1 MSNAK
6 TRVVVAMSGGV
17 DSSVAAYLLKKDG
30 YDVLGVFMKNWHDT
44 NVTISKECPWLEDSY
59 DAMLVAEKLSIPFQV
74 IDLSKDYKKK
84 IVDYMFEEYK
94 NGRTPNPDILC
105 NREIKFDLFLDIAIK
120 LGADYIATG
129 HYAQVT
135 ESKKS
140 NKSLFHLKSGKD
152 KSKDQSYFLCQLNQF
167 QLSKTIFPIGKINK
181 KDVRKIA
188 KKNNLITADKKDSQG
203 LCFIGKVKLPDF
215 LQQSLKPKNG
225 NVVLIDKS
233 YYGYKSYSNPK
244 GIKITSKKI
253 KYNKSDGEIIGHHNG
268 AHFYTIG
275 QRQGLKI
282 GGVKSGNG
290 EPWFVIKK
298 DFKTNEL
305 VVGQG
310 HNHPALLKDGLVASG
325 MHWIKGMHPK
335 ENWVYSA
342 KTRYRQ
348 PDAPCEIDNLKDE
361 QATII
366 FGQKQWAVTPGQSV
380 VIYESNI
387 CLGGGF
393 IKEAIDQ

>member
-6 TRVVVAMSGGV
+6 IRVVVAMSGGV

-94 NGRTPNPDILC
+94 NGRTPNPDVLC

-135 ESKKS
+135 ESKIN

-181 KDVRKIA
+181 KDVRIIA
-188 KKNNLITADKKDSQG
+188 KKNNLVTADKKDSQG

-233 YYGYKSYSNPK
+233 YCGYKSYSNTE

-253 KYNKSDGEIIGHHNG
+253 KYKKSDGEIIGHHNG

-275 QRQGLKI
+275 QRKGLSI
-282 GGVKSGNG
+282 GGRVKPLYVLSTDVVNNIIYVG
-290 EPWFVIKK
+290 EGSDHPGLFRSSLKVPISKIHFISDPKK
-298 DFKTNEL
+298 IEVKN
-305 VVGQG
+305 
-310 HNHPALLKDGLVASG
+310 LKAR
-325 MHWIKGMHPK
+325 I
-335 ENWVYSA
+335 
-342 KTRYRQ
+342 RYRQ
-348 PDAPCEIDNLKDE
+348 ALQDVSFTKNSENYYFNFKNPQKAITSGQFIALYDNDELICSGVID
-361 QATII
+361 
-366 FGQKQWAVTPGQSV
+366 
-380 VIYESNI
+380 
-387 CLGGGF
+387 
-393 IKEAIDQ
+393 

>member
-6 TRVVVAMSGGV
+6 IRVVVAMSGGV

-105 NREIKFDLFLDIAIK
+105 NREIKFDLFLDIATK

-135 ESKKS
+135 ESKK
-140 NKSLFHLKSGKD
+140 NNNSLFHLKSGKD

-225 NVVLIDKS
+225 NVVLIDK
-233 YYGYKSYSNPK
+233 YFNGYKLYSNTK
-244 GIKITSKKI
+244 EINITSQKI
-253 KYNKSDGEIIGHHNG
+253 QYKKSDGEIIGHHNG

-275 QRQGLKI
+275 QRKGLSI
-282 GGVKSGNG
+282 GGRVKPLYVLSTDVVNNIIYVG
-290 EPWFVIKK
+290 EGSDHPGLFRSSLKVPTSKMHFISDSKK
-298 DFKTNEL
+298 IEVKN
-305 VVGQG
+305 
-310 HNHPALLKDGLVASG
+310 LKAR
-325 MHWIKGMHPK
+325 I
-335 ENWVYSA
+335 
-342 KTRYRQ
+342 RYRQ
-348 PDAPCEIDNLKDE
+348 ALQDVSFTKNSENYYFNFKNPQKAITSGQFIALYDNEELICSGVID
-361 QATII
+361 
-366 FGQKQWAVTPGQSV
+366 
-380 VIYESNI
+380 
-387 CLGGGF
+387 
-393 IKEAIDQ
+393 

>member
-6 TRVVVAMSGGV
+6 IRVVVAMSGGV

-94 NGRTPNPDILC
+94 NGRTPNPDVLC

-135 ESKKS
+135 ESKKN

-181 KDVRKIA
+181 KDVRIIA
-188 KKNNLITADKKDSQG
+188 KKNNLVTADKKDSQG

-233 YYGYKSYSNPK
+233 YYGYKSYSNLK
-244 GIKITSKKI
+244 RIKITSKKI

-268 AHFYTIG
+268 AYFYTIG
-275 QRQGLKI
+275 QRKGLSI
-282 GGVKSGNG
+282 GGRVKPLYVLSTDVVNNIIYVG
-290 EPWFVIKK
+290 EGSDHPGLFRSSLKVPISKMHFISDPKK
-298 DFKTNEL
+298 IEVKN
-305 VVGQG
+305 
-310 HNHPALLKDGLVASG
+310 LKAR
-325 MHWIKGMHPK
+325 I
-335 ENWVYSA
+335 
-342 KTRYRQ
+342 RYRQ
-348 PDAPCEIDNLKDE
+348 ALQDVSFTKNSENYYFNFKNPQKAITSGQFIALYDNEELICSGVID
-361 QATII
+361 
-366 FGQKQWAVTPGQSV
+366 
-380 VIYESNI
+380 
-387 CLGGGF
+387 
-393 IKEAIDQ
+393 

>member
-6 TRVVVAMSGGV
+6 IRVVVAMSGGV

-94 NGRTPNPDILC
+94 NGRTPNPDVLC

-135 ESKKS
+135 ESKIN

-181 KDVRKIA
+181 KDVRIIA
-188 KKNNLITADKKDSQG
+188 KKNNLVTADKKDSQG

-233 YYGYKSYSNPK
+233 YYGYKSYSNSK

-275 QRQGLKI
+275 QRKGLSI
-282 GGVKSGNG
+282 GGRVKPLYVLSTDVVNNIIYVG
-290 EPWFVIKK
+290 EGSDHPGLFRSSLKVPISKMHFISDPKK
-298 DFKTNEL
+298 IEVKN
-305 VVGQG
+305 
-310 HNHPALLKDGLVASG
+310 LKAR
-325 MHWIKGMHPK
+325 I
-335 ENWVYSA
+335 
-342 KTRYRQ
+342 RYRQ
-348 PDAPCEIDNLKDE
+348 ALQDVSFTKNSENYYFNFKNPQKAITSGQFIALYDNEELICSGVID
-361 QATII
+361 
-366 FGQKQWAVTPGQSV
+366 
-380 VIYESNI
+380 
-387 CLGGGF
+387 
-393 IKEAIDQ
+393 

>member
-6 TRVVVAMSGGV
+6 IRVVVAMSGGV

-94 NGRTPNPDILC
+94 NGRTPNPDVLC

-135 ESKKS
+135 ESKIN

-181 KDVRKIA
+181 KDVRIIA
-188 KKNNLITADKKDSQG
+188 KKNNLVTADKKDSQG

-233 YYGYKSYSNPK
+233 YCGYKSYSNRD

-275 QRQGLKI
+275 QRKGLSI
-282 GGVKSGNG
+282 GGRVKPLYVLSTDVVNNIIYVG
-290 EPWFVIKK
+290 EGSDHPGLFRSSLKVPISKMHFISDPKK
-298 DFKTNEL
+298 IEVKN
-305 VVGQG
+305 
-310 HNHPALLKDGLVASG
+310 LKAR
-325 MHWIKGMHPK
+325 I
-335 ENWVYSA
+335 
-342 KTRYRQ
+342 RYRQ
-348 PDAPCEIDNLKDE
+348 ALQDVSFTKNSENYYFNFKNPQKAITSGQFIALYDNEELICSGVID
-361 QATII
+361 
-366 FGQKQWAVTPGQSV
+366 
-380 VIYESNI
+380 
-387 CLGGGF
+387 
-393 IKEAIDQ
+393 

>member
-6 TRVVVAMSGGV
+6 IRVVVAMSGGV

-94 NGRTPNPDILC
+94 NGRTPNPDVLC

-135 ESKKS
+135 ESKIN

-181 KDVRKIA
+181 KDVRIIA
-188 KKNNLITADKKDSQG
+188 KKNNLVTADKKDSQG

-275 QRQGLKI
+275 QRKGLSI
-282 GGVKSGNG
+282 GGRVKPLYVLSTDVVNNIIYVG
-290 EPWFVIKK
+290 EGSDHPGLFRSSLKVPICKMHFISDSKK
-298 DFKTNEL
+298 IEVKN
-305 VVGQG
+305 
-310 HNHPALLKDGLVASG
+310 LKAR
-325 MHWIKGMHPK
+325 I
-335 ENWVYSA
+335 
-342 KTRYRQ
+342 RYRQ
-348 PDAPCEIDNLKDE
+348 ALQDVSFTKNSENYYFNFKNPQKAITSGQFIALYDNEELICSGVID
-361 QATII
+361 
-366 FGQKQWAVTPGQSV
+366 
-380 VIYESNI
+380 
-387 CLGGGF
+387 
-393 IKEAIDQ
+393 

>member
-6 TRVVVAMSGGV
+6 IRVVVAMSGGV

-30 YDVLGVFMKNWHDT
+30 YDVLGVFMKNWHDI

-94 NGRTPNPDILC
+94 NGRTPNPDVLC

-135 ESKKS
+135 ESKKN
-140 NKSLFHLKSGKD
+140 NKILFHLKSGKD

-181 KDVRKIA
+181 KDVRIIA
-188 KKNNLITADKKDSQG
+188 KKNNLVTADKKDSQG

-233 YYGYKSYSNPK
+233 YCGYKSYSNRD

-275 QRQGLKI
+275 QRKGLSI
-282 GGVKSGNG
+282 GGRVKPLYVLSTDVVNNIIYVG
-290 EPWFVIKK
+290 EGSDHPGLFRSSLKVPISKMHFISDPKK
-298 DFKTNEL
+298 IEVKN
-305 VVGQG
+305 
-310 HNHPALLKDGLVASG
+310 LKAR
-325 MHWIKGMHPK
+325 I
-335 ENWVYSA
+335 
-342 KTRYRQ
+342 RYRQ
-348 PDAPCEIDNLKDE
+348 ALQDVSFTKNSENYYFNFKNPQKAITSGQFIALYDNEELICSGVID
-361 QATII
+361 
-366 FGQKQWAVTPGQSV
+366 
-380 VIYESNI
+380 
-387 CLGGGF
+387 
-393 IKEAIDQ
+393 

>member
-6 TRVVVAMSGGV
+6 IRVVVAMSGGV

-94 NGRTPNPDILC
+94 NGRTPNPDVLC

-135 ESKKS
+135 ESKIN

-181 KDVRKIA
+181 KDVRIIA
-188 KKNNLITADKKDSQG
+188 KKNNLVTADKKDSQG

-233 YYGYKSYSNPK
+233 YCGYKSYSNTE

-253 KYNKSDGEIIGHHNG
+253 KYKKSDGEIIGHHNG

-275 QRQGLKI
+275 QRKGLSI
-282 GGVKSGNG
+282 GGRVKPLYVLSTDVVNNIIYVG
-290 EPWFVIKK
+290 EGSDHPGLFRSSLKVPISKMHFISDPKK
-298 DFKTNEL
+298 IEVKN
-305 VVGQG
+305 
-310 HNHPALLKDGLVASG
+310 LKAR
-325 MHWIKGMHPK
+325 I
-335 ENWVYSA
+335 
-342 KTRYRQ
+342 RYRQ
-348 PDAPCEIDNLKDE
+348 ALQDVSFTKNSKNYYFNFKNPQKAITSGQFIALYDNEELICSGVID
-361 QATII
+361 
-366 FGQKQWAVTPGQSV
+366 
-380 VIYESNI
+380 
-387 CLGGGF
+387 
-393 IKEAIDQ
+393 

>member
-6 TRVVVAMSGGV
+6 IRVVVAMSGGV

-94 NGRTPNPDILC
+94 NGRTPNPDVLC

-135 ESKKS
+135 ESKNN

-181 KDVRKIA
+181 KDVRIIA
-188 KKNNLITADKKDSQG
+188 KKNNLVTADKKDSQG

-275 QRQGLKI
+275 QRKGLSI
-282 GGVKSGNG
+282 GGRVKPLYVLSTDVVNNIIYVG
-290 EPWFVIKK
+290 EGSDHPGLFRSSLKVPISKMHFISDPKK
-298 DFKTNEL
+298 IEVKN
-305 VVGQG
+305 
-310 HNHPALLKDGLVASG
+310 LKAR
-325 MHWIKGMHPK
+325 I
-335 ENWVYSA
+335 
-342 KTRYRQ
+342 RYRQ
-348 PDAPCEIDNLKDE
+348 ALQDVSFTKNSENYYFNFKNPQKD
-361 QATII
+361 
-366 FGQKQWAVTPGQSV
+366 FF
-380 VIYESNI
+380 
-387 CLGGGF
+387 L
-393 IKEAIDQ
+393 

>member
-1 MSNAK
+1 MKNNK
-6 TRVVVAMSGGV
+6 VVIALSGGV
-17 DSSVAAYLLKKDG
+17 DSSVAAFILKNKG
-30 YDVLGVFMKNWHDT
+30 YDLIGLFMKNWHDE
-44 NVTISKECPWLEDSY
+44 NVTISDECPWLEDSN
-59 DAMLVAEKLSIPFQV
+59 DAMLVAEKLNIPFQTV
-74 IDLSKDYKKK
+74 DLSKEYKER
-84 IVDYMFEEYK
+84 IIDYMFDEYSK
-94 NGRTPNPDILC
+94 GNTPNPDILC

-135 ESKKS
+135 ESKIN

-181 KDVRKIA
+181 KDVRIIA
-188 KKNNLITADKKDSQG
+188 KKNNLVTADKKDSQG

-233 YYGYKSYSNPK
+233 YCGYKSYSNRD

-275 QRQGLKI
+275 QRKGLSI
-282 GGVKSGNG
+282 GGRVKPLYVLSTDVVNNIIYVG
-290 EPWFVIKK
+290 EGSDHPGLFRSSLKVAISKMHFISDPKK
-298 DFKTNEL
+298 IEVKN
-305 VVGQG
+305 
-310 HNHPALLKDGLVASG
+310 LKAR
-325 MHWIKGMHPK
+325 I
-335 ENWVYSA
+335 
-342 KTRYRQ
+342 RYRQ
-348 PDAPCEIDNLKDE
+348 ALQDVSFTKNSENYYFNFKNPQKAITSGQFIALYDNEELICSGVID
-361 QATII
+361 
-366 FGQKQWAVTPGQSV
+366 
-380 VIYESNI
+380 
-387 CLGGGF
+387 
-393 IKEAIDQ
+393 

>member
-6 TRVVVAMSGGV
+6 IRVVVAMSGGV

-94 NGRTPNPDILC
+94 NGRTPNPDVLC

-135 ESKKS
+135 ESKIN

-181 KDVRKIA
+181 KDVRIIA
-188 KKNNLITADKKDSQG
+188 KKNNLVTADKKDSQG

-233 YYGYKSYSNPK
+233 YHGYKSYSNPK

-275 QRQGLKI
+275 QRKGLSI
-282 GGVKSGNG
+282 GGRVKPLYVLSTDVVNNIIYVG
-290 EPWFVIKK
+290 EGSDHPGLFRSSLKVPISKMHFISDPKK
-298 DFKTNEL
+298 IEVKN
-305 VVGQG
+305 
-310 HNHPALLKDGLVASG
+310 LKAR
-325 MHWIKGMHPK
+325 I
-335 ENWVYSA
+335 
-342 KTRYRQ
+342 RYRQ
-348 PDAPCEIDNLKDE
+348 ALQDVSFTKNSENYYFNFKNPQKAITSGQFIALYDNEELICSGVID
-361 QATII
+361 
-366 FGQKQWAVTPGQSV
+366 
-380 VIYESNI
+380 
-387 CLGGGF
+387 
-393 IKEAIDQ
+393 

>member
-6 TRVVVAMSGGV
+6 IRVVVAMSGGV

-94 NGRTPNPDILC
+94 NGRTPNPDVLC

-135 ESKKS
+135 ESKKN

-181 KDVRKIA
+181 KDVRIIA
-188 KKNNLITADKKDSQG
+188 KKNNLVTADKKDSQG

-233 YYGYKSYSNPK
+233 YYEHKSYSNPK

-275 QRQGLKI
+275 QRKGLSI
-282 GGVKSGNG
+282 GGRVKPLYVLSTDVVNNIIYVG
-290 EPWFVIKK
+290 EGSDHPGLFRSSLKVPISKMHFISDPKK
-298 DFKTNEL
+298 IEVKN
-305 VVGQG
+305 
-310 HNHPALLKDGLVASG
+310 LKAR
-325 MHWIKGMHPK
+325 I
-335 ENWVYSA
+335 
-342 KTRYRQ
+342 RYRQ
-348 PDAPCEIDNLKDE
+348 ALQDVSFTKNSENYYFNFKNPQKAITSGQFIALYDNEELICSGVID
-361 QATII
+361 
-366 FGQKQWAVTPGQSV
+366 
-380 VIYESNI
+380 
-387 CLGGGF
+387 
-393 IKEAIDQ
+393 

>member
-6 TRVVVAMSGGV
+6 IRVVVAMSGGV

-94 NGRTPNPDILC
+94 NGRTPNPDVLC

-135 ESKKS
+135 ESKIN

-181 KDVRKIA
+181 KDVRIIA
-188 KKNNLITADKKDSQG
+188 KKNNLVTADKKDSQG

-253 KYNKSDGEIIGHHNG
+253 KYKKSDGEIIGHHNG

-275 QRQGLKI
+275 QRKGLSI
-282 GGVKSGNG
+282 GGRVKPLYVLSTDVVNNIIYVG
-290 EPWFVIKK
+290 EGSDHPGLFRSSLKVPISKMHFISDPKK
-298 DFKTNEL
+298 IEVKN
-305 VVGQG
+305 
-310 HNHPALLKDGLVASG
+310 LKAR
-325 MHWIKGMHPK
+325 I
-335 ENWVYSA
+335 
-342 KTRYRQ
+342 RYRQ
-348 PDAPCEIDNLKDE
+348 ALQDVSFTKNSENYYFNFKNPQKAITSGQFIALYDNEELICSGVID
-361 QATII
+361 
-366 FGQKQWAVTPGQSV
+366 
-380 VIYESNI
+380 
-387 CLGGGF
+387 
-393 IKEAIDQ
+393 